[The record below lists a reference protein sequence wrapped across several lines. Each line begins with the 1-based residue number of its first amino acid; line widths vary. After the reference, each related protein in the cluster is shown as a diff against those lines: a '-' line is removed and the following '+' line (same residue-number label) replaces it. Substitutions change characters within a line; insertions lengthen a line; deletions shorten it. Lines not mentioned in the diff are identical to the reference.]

1 VNGRDLTHLAKQ
13 GASDPLFLYK
23 DSNKS
28 VIRDRS
34 LLLLETFRFDPMAMP
49 EMQVMDCLVFLALI
63 ALLVHFILGN
73 FGLQRPEDGPLF
85 TWRFAESCF
94 SEENIECLS

>member
-1 VNGRDLTHLAKQ
+1 
-13 GASDPLFLYK
+13 
-23 DSNKS
+23 
-28 VIRDRS
+28 
-34 LLLLETFRFDPMAMP
+34 
-49 EMQVMDCLVFLALI
+49 MDCLVFLALI

-94 SEENIECLS
+94 SKENIECLS